1 MILVDEKNTQYL
13 QLELEQEFSNQALLV
28 ELVVFPILTPDPR
41 PESVKVGLQAVERGL
56 YLACKTS
63 KI

>member
-28 ELVVFPILTPDPR
+28 DLVVFPILTPDPR
-41 PESVKVGLQAVERGL
+41 PASVKVGLQAVERGL
-56 YLACKTS
+56 
-63 KI
+63 